1 MKGPETDGQSMLGD
15 IYEDWRES
23 LENNN
28 SCIMHPPW
36 HFLTKLIVQQFILTN
51 SWPFEEIKNGSEELY
66 ANWIVIQLLYPH

>member
-1 MKGPETDGQSMLGD
+1 MCNTVSMKGPETDGQSMLDDRKFGKQQ
-15 IYEDWRES
+15 
-23 LENNN
+23 LLHNA
-28 SCIMHPPW
+28 PW